1 MPPPTRRAVLAA
13 VSGLVALAGCSGK
26 RDPSDRT
33 TRRTETTQSSET
45 AHQSQTTHRPQA
57 SRRGWV
63 GLDVENNDDAPH
75 EVTAGVERG
84 GELRFERTLSLR
96 PQAEPEFNAVV
107 PVPDSGAYSVGLSA
121 EMDAEASASE
131 TFTIA
136 PEGDPQRLFVTI
148 DREGV
153 LQLTQGTEPSE
164 PIPTSERA

>member
-1 MPPPTRRAVLAA
+1 MPSPTRRAVLAA
-13 VSGLVALAGCSGK
+13 VPNLVALAGCSGK
-26 RDPSDRT
+26 QDPSGRT
-33 TRRTETTQSSET
+33 TRRTETTY
-45 AHQSQTTHRPQA
+45 QSQTTHRPQT

-63 GLDVENNDDAPH
+63 GLEVENNDDAHH
-75 EVTAGVERG
+75 EATVGVERG
-84 GELRFERTLSLR
+84 DELRFERTLSLR

-107 PVPDSGAYSVGLSA
+107 PIPDSGAYSVGLSA

-131 TFTIA
+131 TFTIV
-136 PEGDPQRLFVTI
+136 PEGEPQRLFVTI